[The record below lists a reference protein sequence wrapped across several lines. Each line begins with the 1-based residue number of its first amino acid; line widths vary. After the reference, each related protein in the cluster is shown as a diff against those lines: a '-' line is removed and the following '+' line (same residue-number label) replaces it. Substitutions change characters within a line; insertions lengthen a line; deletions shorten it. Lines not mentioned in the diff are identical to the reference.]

1 MQKIAKDIEEL
12 KDRVARERVV
22 RQHKEEYALLAK
34 QVSISLPVFSPL
46 SLSISLSLSLS
57 FSYTNTH
64 TNTHK
69 HSTFE

>member
-34 QVSISLPVFSPL
+34 QVSVSLPVFAPPP
-46 SLSISLSLSLS
+46 SLSLSL
-57 FSYTNTH
+57 TH
-64 TNTHK
+64 THTHT
-69 HSTFE
+69 HTHTRTFL